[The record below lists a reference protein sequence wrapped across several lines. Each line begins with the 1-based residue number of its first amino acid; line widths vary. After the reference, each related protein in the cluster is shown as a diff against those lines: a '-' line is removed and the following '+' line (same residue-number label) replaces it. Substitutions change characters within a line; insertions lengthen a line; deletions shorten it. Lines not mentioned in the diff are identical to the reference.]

1 MKAKETRELVAIR
14 NTADAA
20 IRKVSP
26 TTRER
31 AQRDT
36 LLRSAALKAR
46 SQASPKAAPTLMIN
60 PHGDHHAAAVF
71 LGEKPSD
78 VPSALAHGIAVHHA
92 IPDEPTGAIRNP
104 KRDHDAAD
112 IVNTIEAAFNLIPDT
127 NGALEIDV
135 YPTLHDLVRPTKGS
149 IFVSGSYVV
158 CDGTAG
164 FGNETEANKFAS
176 LVSGVCCEA
185 LEVTLSYVGD
195 ITGISGELAAAAFS
209 AGSSQLM
216 TGIPRP
222 SDLQTMM
229 SYPGAKSC
237 EATQSL
243 HMNLPH
249 SEFSTGPFAS
259 TSGLVVTGTNKSPY
273 DGNPYNWSGC
283 EHKPEKMTAPSGS
296 APFAPA
302 EGALFCGG
310 GNLNQLA
317 APLTPLNSPQ
327 YTIAY
332 NGTYSVFPPAK
343 FDVLPVLRVVGGNLS
358 TGTQGSWLL
367 KVKAC
372 YTGTVIS
379 HVGEMYHGASANI
392 SNAVTTNAPRD
403 STFSKT
409 AAILNKVGA
418 GASTSDV
425 STSSKA
431 SSLASSIASGASKVG
446 KFLFDTLGGWSGIA
460 SKAALAA
467 QVVSAAF

>member
-1 MKAKETRELVAIR
+1 MQKQQKESRELVAIR
-14 NTADAA
+14 DTANAA
-20 IRKVSP
+20 LRKTGP
-26 TTRER
+26 RMTTR
-31 AQRDT
+31 T
-36 LLRSAALKAR
+36 LRSNTIKSVAM
-46 SQASPKAAPTLMIN
+46 ASNKPKRPAPPPPSLVVN
-60 PHGDHHAAAVF
+60 PHGDQHASAVF
-71 LGEKPSD
+71 LGSKPSD
-78 VPSALAHGIAVHHA
+78 VPSALVHGIAVHHA
-92 IPDEPTGAIRNP
+92 IPDQPSGAVRNP
-104 KRDHDAAD
+104 KRDHDAPD
-112 IVNTIEAAFNLIPDT
+112 IVSTIEAAFNLIPDAG
-127 NGALEIDV
+127 GALEIDV
-135 YPTLHDLVRPTKGS
+135 YPVLHDLVRPTKGK
-149 IFVSGSYVV
+149 IFVAGSYVSTS
-158 CDGTAG
+158 GIAG
-164 FGNETEANKFAS
+164 FGNETEANKFAN

-195 ITGISGELAAAAFS
+195 INGISGELSAAAFS

-216 TGIPRP
+216 TGIARP

-249 SEFSTGPFAS
+249 SEFSSGPFAS
-259 TSGLVVTGTNKSPY
+259 TSGLSGLTAPY
-273 DGNPYNWSGC
+273 DGNPQNWSGC
-283 EHKPEKMTAPSGS
+283 EHRPEKMTAPSGS

-310 GNLNQLA
+310 GNTVQLA
-317 APLTPLNSPQ
+317 APLTPLNAPQ
-327 YTIAY
+327 VVANY
-332 NGTYSVFPPAK
+332 NGTFSVFPPAK
-343 FDVLPVLRVVGGNLS
+343 FDVLPVLRIVGGNLS

-418 GASTSDV
+418 GATTSDV
-425 STSSKA
+425 STSAKA
-431 SSLASSIASGASKVG
+431 VSLASSIANGAIKVG
-446 KFLFDTLGGWSGIA
+446 KYIYDTLGGWSGIMSKTAGAA
-460 SKAALAA
+460 SLLATL
-467 QVVSAAF
+467 